1 MPLLESYTV
10 SIHFQMN
17 FSAYYFAVTW
27 IFIFFKD
34 ALQGSRNSSFLV
46 CTYLLPE
53 NTTLI
58 PGNWC
63 RVAHCQ
69 SMDPW
74 LFSAIGHQ
82 PYKLPCSF
90 VMVRWVYFMLEART
104 PLGFF
109 SPSPLG
115 EGLFYL
121 LAPLDHLSFVIVL
134 QYFHYK

>member
-1 MPLLESYTV
+1 MLYCLHTFLDEFFCLLFCCDLDFY
-10 SIHFQMN
+10 
-17 FSAYYFAVTW
+17 
-27 IFIFFKD
+27 FFKD
-34 ALQGSRNSSFLV
+34 ALQGSRNSSFPV

-63 RVAHCQ
+63 RVAQCQ

-109 SPSPLG
+109 PPSLLG